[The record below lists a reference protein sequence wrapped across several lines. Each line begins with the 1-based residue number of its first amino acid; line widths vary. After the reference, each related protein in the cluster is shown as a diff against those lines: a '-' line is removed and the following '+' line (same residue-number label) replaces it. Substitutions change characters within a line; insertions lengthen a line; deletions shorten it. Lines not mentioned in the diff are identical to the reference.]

1 MGWSGPV
8 FEPPW
13 AMGVLWSAVGLIG
26 CGNLSVLSMGF
37 PHQAQV
43 RFWPRRS
50 AARLLRYVR
59 SLVRCFI
66 VGLWLR
72 RCWVGSRR

>member
-1 MGWSGPV
+1 M

-13 AMGVLWSAVGLIG
+13 AMGVMWSAVGLCG
-26 CGNLSVLSMGF
+26 CGNLRFLLMGF

-43 RFWPRRS
+43 RSWPVRS
-50 AARLLRYVR
+50 AWRLRRYAR

-66 VGLWLR
+66 VVLWLR
-72 RCWVGSRR
+72 SFGVGSRR

>member
-1 MGWSGPV
+1 M

-13 AMGVLWSAVGLIG
+13 AMGVLWSAVGLSG
-26 CGNLSVLSMGF
+26 WGNLSVLSMGF

-43 RFWPRRS
+43 RSWPRRS
-50 AARLLRYVR
+50 AARFLRYAR

-66 VGLWLR
+66 VGLLLR
-72 RCWVGSRR
+72 RCRLGSRR